1 MKKLLPA
8 FLAVAF
14 AATSTA
20 TMLVGQAQTA
30 SANGS
35 TGLFAG
41 TASVALADGD
51 DNDKGDRK
59 GRKHGKRD
67 SNGGSYGGNNGGSSI
82 SGCVVS
88 GVFNGNEV
96 TLQTTNNG
104 QVTVNEQHLINS
116 GRGLSQG
123 QCVTL
128 RGYYNGNVFNVSNG
142 SGGGYRNG
150 GNRGENDNEQGDQG
164 NRGNKHGCMNPAG
177 HERGWCK
184 HHRNDGYNGGNN
196 GNGGGYNNGSCRQNI
211 SGYIILVSG
220 NNVTVNQNLIGGTRL
235 FDASR
240 AINNRQTNGN
250 LRIGRHI
257 TACGYSDGSGFHATF
272 IR

>member
-20 TMLVGQAQTA
+20 SMLVGQAQGA

-51 DNDKGDRK
+51 DKDKGDRG
-59 GRKHGKRD
+59 GRGR
-67 SNGGSYGGNNGGSSI
+67 GNRNSI

-142 SGGGYRNG
+142 NGGGYRNG
-150 GNRGENDNEQGDQG
+150 RNRGENDNEQGEKG
-164 NRGNKHGCMNPAG
+164 NRGNAHGCINPAG
-177 HERGWCK
+177 HTRGWCK
-184 HHRNDGYNGGNN
+184 NQRNGGYNGGNN
-196 GNGGGYNNGSCRQNI
+196 NGTGGYNNNGSCQQNI

-220 NNVTVNQNLIGGTRL
+220 NNVTINQNLIGGTRQ
-235 FDASR
+235 FDASQ
-240 AINNRQTNGN
+240 AINNRQTNGS
-250 LRIGRHI
+250 LSLGRHI